1 MKSLFTLCAS
11 AMVGTVLAVSSLA
24 ALAADPTPAASAASS
39 RYPYTGKVLE
49 ATDVMDMYTYI
60 QVTGK
65 TDKDKTVWLAASKIK
80 VAKGDTIRYGGG
92 AIMANYH
99 SKTLNKTFD
108 EITFVDKV
116 ELVK

>member
-1 MKSLFTLCAS
+1 MKSLFTICAS
-11 AMVGTVLAVSSLA
+11 VLVGTVLTATSLA
-24 ALAADPTPAASAASS
+24 ALAADAPSVSSPSS
-39 RYPYTGKVLE
+39 RYPYTGKVME

-65 TDKDKTVWLAASKIK
+65 TDKDKPVWLAATKTK

-92 AIMANYH
+92 AVMSNYF
-99 SKTLNKTFD
+99 SKTLNKTFE
-108 EITFVDKV
+108 EIIFVDKV